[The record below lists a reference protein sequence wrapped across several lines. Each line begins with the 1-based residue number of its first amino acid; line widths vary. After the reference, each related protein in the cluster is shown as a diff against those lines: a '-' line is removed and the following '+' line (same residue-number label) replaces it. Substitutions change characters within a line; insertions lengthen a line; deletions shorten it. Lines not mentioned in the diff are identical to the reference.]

1 MGRTLSPI
9 QFILIQSISI
19 LFPTRP
25 ALDYQAMHLL
35 TRWILTYYDI
45 FYSCQECM
53 HGFPI
58 ATEMETLEER
68 D

>member
-9 QFILIQSISI
+9 QFILIQSI

-35 TRWILTYYDI
+35 KRWILTYYDI
-45 FYSCQECM
+45 FCSCQECM

-68 D
+68 VH